1 MWKWRE
7 QMSDNIN
14 NTDNSDNEYEKIC
27 YICRRPE
34 SKAGK
39 MISMPNNIYI
49 CADCMRE
56 HLILLIIVEL
66 TMMI

>member
-1 MWKWRE
+1 
-7 QMSDNIN
+7 MSDNIN

-39 MISMPNNIYI
+39 MISMPNNIYVQI
-49 CADCMRE
+49 VCRE